1 MKETIAKINKTKSRF
16 FEKINKIDEPLAR
29 LIKKIREKSQIIKI
43 RNEREVKTN
52 TTEMQRIIK
61 HYYKQ
66 LYTSKMDNLEGMDK
80 FLEIYNLPRLNEEEI
95 ENINISNTSNE
106 IELVILKNS
115 QQTKV
120 QDQVASQ
127 VNSTKLLKKS

>member
-1 MKETIAKINKTKSRF
+1 
-16 FEKINKIDEPLAR
+16 
-29 LIKKIREKSQIIKI
+29 
-43 RNEREVKTN
+43 
-52 TTEMQRIIK
+52 MQRIIK